1 MLNSKEEINN
11 LAKDVVT
18 EEEDEEEEDEEEDIV
33 EIFYF
38 ATEC

>member
-1 MLNSKEEINN
+1 MLNSKEEINI